1 MIRRG
6 RRIILALV
14 ITAGGV
20 AAAQTGGTSDAPSGA
35 AVATLRNRV
44 QSTPGDVNAWVNLGD
59 AYLRLER
66 LDEAK
71 ESFLEAIALDYLS
84 GDAHFGLGLT
94 EFARGDLP
102 AALFEFSE
110 VTRLYPERF
119 DGHFNRAVTLARLR
133 RTEEAVA
140 AFEEAVAQGENVA
153 GDDLVN
159 AYLGLAGGLEALERF
174 DEAAEAYAAAL
185 EIRPGDADLL
195 YRRASALYWGG
206 RGLEALPELTELEDG
221 EGDYRVSA
229 LVADIY
235 VEAGQVDYA
244 LRSLERALQKAAQE
258 EGSAAAQANILV
270 KLGLLQRSLGREA
283 EAAETFRR
291 AANTDPTSWQ
301 ALYNLGVSQLEAG
314 SPQMALETLQS
325 ALALSPES
333 GELHLA
339 IGTVYDL
346 LGMPQEALTAGEN
359 ALQRSSDPQ
368 ILTEA
373 AFLVG
378 RARYRLG
385 DYEGALTALEGV
397 VAEKPEDAAAQ
408 LWAGLA
414 AYGLE
419 DYASAAGYY
428 ERAAQLAPDNLEARV
443 NLGAAYLV
451 TERYADAAL
460 VYELLVQQNPEDAEA
475 HYNLGWALFSQG
487 EREEARTAW
496 REALTLGYAPAGTA
510 LSEYF

>member
-6 RRIILALV
+6 RLVLALV
-14 ITAGGV
+14 VTAGI
-20 AAAQTGGTSDAPSGA
+20 AAAQTGGAPGAPSGA
-35 AVATLRNRV
+35 AVAALRNTV
-44 QSTPGDVNAWVNLGD
+44 QSAPGDVNAWVNLGD

-71 ESFLEAIALDYLS
+71 ESFLEAISLDYLS

-119 DGHFNRAVTLARLR
+119 DGHFNRAVTLVRLR

-140 AFEEAVAQGENVA
+140 AFGEAVTQGENAA
-153 GDDLVN
+153 GDDLIN
-159 AYLGLAGGLEALERF
+159 AYLGLAGQLETLERF

-195 YRRASALYWGG
+195 YRRSSALYRGG
-206 RGLEALPELTELEDG
+206 RGLEALPGLTELEDG
-221 EGDYRVSA
+221 GGDYRVSA

-244 LRSLERALQKAAQE
+244 LRSLERALHKAAQE
-258 EGSAAAQANILV
+258 PEGSAAAQANILV
-270 KLGLLQRSLGREA
+270 KLGLLQRSLGREM
-283 EAAETFRR
+283 EAVEAFRR
-291 AANTDPTSWQ
+291 AANTDPASWR

-314 SPQMALETLQS
+314 SARSALETLQN

-339 IGTVYDL
+339 VGTAYDL
-346 LGMPQEALTAGEN
+346 LGMPQEALAAGES

-368 ILTEA
+368 ALTEA

-385 DYEGALTALEGV
+385 DYEGALTSLEEV
-397 VAEKPEDAAAQ
+397 VAATPENAAAQ

-428 ERAAQLAPDNLEARV
+428 ERAVQLAPDNLEARV

-475 HYNLGWALFSQG
+475 HYNLGWARFSQG